1 MWSLINDLGVK
12 WINLLRNPTQWKA
25 ANARMQFLQWQANPL
40 LKTTIKPVPKDYHN
54 GVNEIYNKSKIIQ
67 EWMILWDIHN
77 EK

>member
-12 WINLLRNPTQWKA
+12 WINLLRNITQWKV
-25 ANARMQFLQWQANPL
+25 ANAIMQFLQWQANPL
-40 LKTTIKPVPKDYHN
+40 LKTTIKLVLKDCHN
-54 GVNEIYNKSKIIQ
+54 GVNEIYNKGTITQ